1 MSNKK
6 QSSIEW
12 FLNEFSK
19 QIEFVP
25 ESELDKWFK
34 ELIPKAKAMHKEE
47 IEKLLKIIDWYDN
60 HGDVRPDNETYSWF
74 IQLWNKTFGGQ
85 DESNH

>member
-6 QSSIEW
+6 QSSIDWLIEQIV
-12 FLNEFSK
+12 NHNGVNSK
-19 QIEFVP
+19 TFEQ
-25 ESELDKWFK
+25 
-34 ELIPKAKAMHKEE
+34 AKAMHKEE

>member
-85 DESNH
+85 NEN

>member
-1 MSNKK
+1 MSK
-6 QSSIEW
+6 QSSIDWLIEQIV
-12 FLNEFSK
+12 NHNGVNSK
-19 QIEFVP
+19 TFEQ
-25 ESELDKWFK
+25 
-34 ELIPKAKAMHKEE
+34 AKAMHKEE